1 MKKMMRALVTFLTLC
16 SLIASQAAAL
26 RAEENQGYGYSLTLS
41 SGSGAFTEI
50 MADVVTVNGNPVQAT
65 ATDHE
70 VTISGLHYGDAV
82 QLNVQ
87 TEGAVTHADG
97 RYHVRGYRLSG
108 RDAVVEN
115 NEVITVKGDASYVV
129 AYSVPGNLVA
139 YTIHYEDAEGQTLA
153 ASQTFYGTI
162 GDPISAAM
170 LNIDGYVPTPA
181 CQQLIQN
188 TRLAAESAENEFT
201 FVYEASAVRT
211 TTNTN
216 VETVTRT
223 EEVTNTIGVQVNNP
237 QPPVNNGQQEQP
249 VEVVEDNNT
258 PTNGGQEVPQQETVE
273 EAVTPQ
279 SGGQAA
285 GGMNLFM
292 IGGIVALIAV
302 IGLIIVVMKKEKEAD
317 SEE

>member
-1 MKKMMRALVTFLTLC
+1 MKKMMRAFTALLTVCFL
-16 SLIASQAAAL
+16 IGSQAMAL
-26 RAEENQGYGYSLTLS
+26 SAEENQGYAYSLTLS
-41 SGSGAFTEI
+41 SGSGSFTEI
-50 MADVVTVNGNPVQAT
+50 MENAVTVNGNPAAVT
-65 ATDHE
+65 WSEHE
-70 VTISGLHYGDAV
+70 VIISGLHYGDAV

-87 TEGAVTHADG
+87 TEGAVTHTDG

-115 NEVITVKGDASYVV
+115 NEAISVKGDSSYVV

-139 YTIHYEDAEGQTLA
+139 YTIHYTDDQGNPLA

-170 LNIDGYVPTPA
+170 LNIDGYVPTEA
-181 CQQLIQN
+181 CQQLVQN
-188 TRLAAESAENEFT
+188 ARLAAESADNEFT

-237 QPPVNNGQQEQP
+237 QPPVNNGGNNQP
-249 VEVVEDNNT
+249 EEVVEDNNT
-258 PTNGGQEVPQQETVE
+258 PTDGGQEEPQQENVE
-273 EAVTPQ
+273 EPVMPQ
-279 SGGQAA
+279 SGGQTADGFNFMMAA
-285 GGMNLFM
+285 GVLGL
-292 IGGIVALIAV
+292 VLV
-302 IGLIIVVMKKEKEAD
+302 IGLVILVIKKEKEKNA
-317 SEE
+317 EE